1 MEGEQKSSRTAS
13 FLPDAQPVLHC
24 SGMTTANTINQEP
37 LDDLRVRLYWLMGL
51 RVLVV
56 TVLLGLS
63 TMLQIGKSEPV
74 LTFLPLIVFT
84 YVVTIVYALALRYIV
99 TPRLLIHFAYLQVGI
114 DLLLETYLVAKTGGI
129 ESPFS
134 VFYIITVTLA
144 NLILKRHGG
153 LMAAGL
159 SVILFGMV
167 TNVQLSG
174 QFGLAPV
181 ARLSVPLTIYTFAIH
196 SVAVIMVGLL

>member
-1 MEGEQKSSRTAS
+1 
-13 FLPDAQPVLHC
+13 
-24 SGMTTANTINQEP
+24 MTTANTINQEP

-99 TPRLLIHFAYLQVGI
+99 TPPLLIHFA
-114 DLLLETYLVAKTGGI
+114 
-129 ESPFS
+129 
-134 VFYIITVTLA
+134 
-144 NLILKRHGG
+144 
-153 LMAAGL
+153 
-159 SVILFGMV
+159 
-167 TNVQLSG
+167 
-174 QFGLAPV
+174 
-181 ARLSVPLTIYTFAIH
+181 
-196 SVAVIMVGLL
+196 